1 MRAQE
6 AQQPFVFYLNPGSR
20 AYELVVTQ
28 VVPGK
33 VTGYLLVPAG
43 ANKETLAS
51 FGGPDPAT
59 TGEQPQTSTL
69 R

>member
-1 MRAQE
+1 MFF
-6 AQQPFVFYLNPGSR
+6 PNPGGR

-28 VVPGK
+28 VDPGK

-51 FGGPDPAT
+51 YIGPDPAT
-59 TGEQPQTSTL
+59 TVEQPQNSTL